1 MFFIEKYKSEVF
13 NNSDFTVDNEIK
25 NLTLDNKL
33 CAYIIIFELPLVMAL
48 SLLTWLFDYLQFL
61 VSKFWVL

>member
-1 MFFIEKYKSEVF
+1 LFFIEKYKSEVF